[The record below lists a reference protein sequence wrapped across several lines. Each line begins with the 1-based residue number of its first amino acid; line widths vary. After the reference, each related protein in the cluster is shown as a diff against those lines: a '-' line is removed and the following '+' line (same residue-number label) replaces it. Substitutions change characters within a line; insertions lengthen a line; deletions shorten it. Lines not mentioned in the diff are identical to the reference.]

1 MSVSNGGTLP
11 APAWWP
17 HEQRRA
23 TKPHI
28 LKRRGI
34 WFYVYDGQVFAWR
47 LGNPLFFNDHQR
59 VKPS

>member
-1 MSVSNGGTLP
+1 MSVSDGGTLP
-11 APAWWP
+11 ARDWWP
-17 HEQRRA
+17 NEQRRS

-34 WFYVYDGQVFAWR
+34 WFFVYGGQVFAWR
-47 LGNPLFFNDHQR
+47 LGNPLFFNDHRR